1 MYKYYFLYII
11 LIFIFVYFFLYH
23 VYIQLWVKSTKI
35 QTNDNKQS
43 ILNLKKNASIAN
55 QTREQTKKIMKIII
69 FRTLKKNR

>member
-43 ILNLKKNASIAN
+43 ILNLKKKRFDCEPNKRTN
-55 QTREQTKKIMKIII
+55 QENNENNNI
-69 FRTLKKNR
+69 